1 MSFMNKKILY
11 GTACVLTLVIA
22 CLMSYNRVSAAQ
34 KGDTFTDENGWIT
47 YTITSVGN
55 QNTCA
60 VTAWKNTYVSDEDP
74 EFKKMIIP
82 ETVLYEN
89 TEFTVTEINPKY
101 SVMSININE
110 IEIPSTVTNINIKQ
124 FGFGLSGYDSN
135 YDANDIK
142 NGIKFVF
149 KCAPGAFSKISR
161 FTVVNEAISSII
173 YVPEEY
179 LDEYRALL
187 ADKTHFIIRDNER
200 EPRTYGSLP
209 IVKIGD
215 ENVLPLGFIYKD
227 SYYKILNSDKKTVS
241 LIKKTKVTNKDL
253 NGSIYKQPGK
263 VFYKDM
269 KFTVVKIEY
278 FAFCDAMWPVFY
290 GIKLPKTITSIDSKS
305 IGWQITSL
313 DLSETKIKTIPANLV
328 NQCYDEFDEKPYL
341 TEIILPKNCK
351 TIKKKALYNCKLLKN
366 VSIPAKTKY
375 VGKKAFPSK
384 CIIYYE

>member
-1 MSFMNKKILY
+1 MNKKILY

-60 VTAWKNTYVSDEDP
+60 VTAWKNIYVSDEDP

-110 IEIPSTVTNINIKQ
+110 IEIPSTVTNIDIKQ

-179 LDEYRALL
+179 M
-187 ADKTHFIIRDNER
+187 
-200 EPRTYGSLP
+200 
-209 IVKIGD
+209 
-215 ENVLPLGFIYKD
+215 
-227 SYYKILNSDKKTVS
+227 
-241 LIKKTKVTNKDL
+241 TK
-253 NGSIYKQPGK
+253 
-263 VFYKDM
+263 
-269 KFTVVKIEY
+269 
-278 FAFCDAMWPVFY
+278 
-290 GIKLPKTITSIDSKS
+290 
-305 IGWQITSL
+305 
-313 DLSETKIKTIPANLV
+313 
-328 NQCYDEFDEKPYL
+328 
-341 TEIILPKNCK
+341 
-351 TIKKKALYNCKLLKN
+351 
-366 VSIPAKTKY
+366 
-375 VGKKAFPSK
+375 
-384 CIIYYE
+384 